1 MNLTTIHLFAG
12 TFDSLEAAEQ
22 YCQRDWGQAP
32 DESAPPQEWEAWENE
47 YPKWPLRDELGV
59 YLDEDFIELHFRP
72 EPGAAWLSPVLEM
85 LEAPDR
91 EQIQR
96 AIESDNTLLLLDINA
111 LGGFEAELRSTA
123 RLRYL
128 SAFRAHW

>member
-12 TFDSLEAAEQ
+12 TFGSREAAEQ

-32 DESAPPQEWEAWENE
+32 DKSASVQEWEAWESE
-47 YPKWPLRDELGV
+47 FPKWALEDELGV
-59 YLDEDFIELHFRP
+59 SLDEDFIELHFGP
-72 EPGAAWLSPVLEM
+72 EPDAAWLSPVLEM

-111 LGGFEAELRSTA
+111 LGGFETELRSTA

-128 SAFRAHW
+128 GAFRARW